1 MKRADSF
8 LALKLETLQILMAV
22 QDPAKLQ
29 RVRAVLEES
38 EPTPQHLLDL
48 IKRRQEEARLEVGTP
63 IEEFLEEMKAW

>member
-1 MKRADSF
+1 MKVADSF

-48 IKRRQEEARLEVGTP
+48 IKRRQEEAKSGLGRP
-63 IEEFLEEMKAW
+63 IEEFLEEIKDL